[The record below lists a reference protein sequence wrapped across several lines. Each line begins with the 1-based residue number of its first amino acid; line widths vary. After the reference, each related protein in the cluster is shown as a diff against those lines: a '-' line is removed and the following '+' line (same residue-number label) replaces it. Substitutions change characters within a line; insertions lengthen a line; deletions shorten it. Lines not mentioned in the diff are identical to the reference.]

1 MDERRR
7 RRNREGRVE
16 MMRLNRWRRRLVES
30 MPSPESAQLGR
41 DARPRPWPRG
51 EENRRLE
58 RRGGGRIPVDAGRP
72 DARQSKARHLR
83 VAGWRPDE
91 GREKVALHYHKSVT
105 VPSNTQQVKPAY
117 RKPYNNNVWQLFGSS
132 FTLNL
137 TPSSKYPASKTCIGS
152 PTREKANASSSSASS
167 DSFAL

>member
-1 MDERRR
+1 M
-7 RRNREGRVE
+7 
-16 MMRLNRWRRRLVES
+16 
-30 MPSPESAQLGR
+30 LGR
-41 DARPRPWPRG
+41 WQAVAQTADIADPHPNVVKD
-51 EENRRLE
+51 ECERLE

-137 TPSSKYPASKTCIGS
+137 TPSSKYPASKNCIGS
-152 PTREKANASSSSASS
+152 PTREKVTASSSSASS